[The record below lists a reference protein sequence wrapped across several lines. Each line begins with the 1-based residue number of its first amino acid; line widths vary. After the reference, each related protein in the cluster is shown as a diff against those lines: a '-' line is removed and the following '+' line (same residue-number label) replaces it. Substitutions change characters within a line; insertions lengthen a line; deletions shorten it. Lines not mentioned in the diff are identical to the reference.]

1 MKMTFAYG
9 NDAVVL
15 PGAVAT
21 HIERATKRDL
31 RVLFALAA
39 EPLIKTDV
47 GGAVARTA
55 RTLGITDAEVDA
67 AIAFW
72 RGTGVLLLEESGAD
86 TANTP
91 IVSST
96 APAAAPKKRPLQRE
110 RGLASYTTEE
120 LASVIEGIPDFSAFI
135 GACQQTLGKI
145 FNTAEVEIIV
155 GMIDDLGFDE
165 EYILLL
171 LSHCVRMEKKSL
183 RYAEKMALQ
192 LYDEDV
198 TSATALEER
207 LRRVETMATV
217 TGKIRTMFGIAHRTL
232 TAKEK
237 TMIERWV
244 CVMQYDIEV
253 IRMAYEST
261 VNAINDASIAYANTI
276 LERWYAEGLHTTED
290 VERAMQA
297 YKRAKRG
304 GSSFDL
310 DDFIGAALKNTY
322 KEG

>member
-1 MKMTFAYG
+1 MKLTFVYG

-15 PGAVAT
+15 PGAAAA
-21 HIERATKRDL
+21 HIEKATKRDL

-39 EPLIKTDV
+39 EPLAKADSKA
-47 GGAVARTA
+47 GAARVAH
-55 RTLGITDAEVDA
+55 TLGMTDAEVET

-72 RGTGVLLLEESGAD
+72 RGAGVLAIEDDAD
-86 TANTP
+86 TTLVPTVDDTN
-91 IVSST
+91 
-96 APAAAPKKRPLQRE
+96 AATPKKRTPQRE
-110 RGLASYTTEE
+110 RGLTTYTTEE
-120 LASVIEGIPDFSAFI
+120 LAGVIERLPDFSAFI

-207 LRRVETMATV
+207 LRRVETMATA

-276 LERWYAEGLHTTED
+276 LERWYAEGLRTTAD

-322 KEG
+322 GEG

>member
-1 MKMTFAYG
+1 MKLTFSYG

-15 PGAVAT
+15 PGTVAT
-21 HIERATKRDL
+21 QIEKATKRDL

-39 EPLIKTDV
+39 EPLIKSDLKA
-47 GGAVARTA
+47 AVARTA
-55 RTLGITDAEVDA
+55 RTLDVSDAEVETS
-67 AIAFW
+67 IAFW
-72 RGTGVLLLEESGAD
+72 RGAGVLSLDEGEAD
-86 TANTP
+86 TAKA
-91 IVSST
+91 T
-96 APAAAPKKRPLQRE
+96 ASNGIYATEQKKRPLQKE
-110 RGLASYTTEE
+110 RGIASYTAEE
-120 LASVIEGIPDFSAFI
+120 LASVIEGLPDFSAFI
-135 GACQQTLGKI
+135 GACQQTFGKI
-145 FNTAEVEIIV
+145 FNTAEVQIIV

-198 TSATALEER
+198 TSAAALEER

-244 CVMQYDIEV
+244 CVMQYDVEV

-276 LERWYAEGLHTTED
+276 LERWYAEGLRTTSD

-297 YKRAKRG
+297 YNRAKRG

-322 KEG
+322 GEG

>member
-1 MKMTFAYG
+1 MKLTFAYG

-21 HIERATKRDL
+21 HIEKATKRDL
-31 RVLFALAA
+31 RVLFALAT

-47 GGAVARTA
+47 GAAVARTA
-55 RTLGITDAEVDA
+55 RTLGIADAEVEA

-72 RGTGVLLLEESGAD
+72 RGAGVLALDEGDAAA
-86 TANTP
+86 ANTP
-91 IVSST
+91 AIGDT
-96 APAAAPKKRPLQRE
+96 PIAPPKKRPLQKE
-110 RGLASYTTEE
+110 RGLTAYTTEE
-120 LASVIEGIPDFSAFI
+120 LARVIEGLPDFTAFI

-207 LRRVETMATV
+207 LRRVETMATA
-217 TGKIRTMFGIAHRTL
+217 TGKIRAMFGIAHRTL

-244 CVMQYDIEV
+244 CVMQYDLAV
-253 IRMAYEST
+253 IQMAYEST

-276 LERWYAEGLHTTED
+276 LERWYAEGLRTTAD

-297 YKRAKRG
+297 YRREKRG